1 MAGAEVV
8 GGAGPTPGIK
18 EEEISS
24 QKNSSLSGW
33 ILSIAETFCF
43 PFLAWASGLEGDFSD

>member
-33 ILSIAETFCF
+33 ILSVAEILFSF
-43 PFLAWASGLEGDFSD
+43 SGLGFWAGRRFL